1 MMRSFLSLLAV
12 VAIASGH
19 ALWAADPAPAATPAP
34 ATPAAAEP
42 APAPAAA
49 TPAAPAAAEPSD
61 LDKRIRASREW
72 FGYTYVPFT
81 DDEKKA
87 LTEAQATLKT
97 KPDDEAAKKVV
108 ADQEAQDGLSWKTK
122 EEKENLPV
130 NGVSAGDNA
139 WMLMSAALV
148 LLMTAPGLALFYS
161 GLVRRKN
168 VLGTMMQSFAL
179 CGIVS
184 VIWCIF
190 GFSLAFGGGSNAF
203 FGSMTQYLFLN
214 GVVYDAATWVTS
226 ARWPI
231 SGDYAPTLPFGTY
244 AVFQM
249 MFAIITPALIC
260 GAYAERMKFSGMVI
274 FSALWLVLIYCPMA
288 HMVWGLGGFMN
299 WWNASA
305 GIPAFDFAG
314 GTVVHIS
321 SGVAALMCA
330 LILGKR
336 KGYPGT
342 PMMPHS
348 LVLSFIGASLLWVGW
363 FGFNAGSALGA
374 GGLATLAF
382 VNTQVATAAA
392 AVTWPLAEWILR
404 GKPTVLG
411 AISGAVAGL
420 VAITPACGFVT
431 PASALFIGAV
441 AGVLCMV
448 SASYLK
454 RALGYDDALD
464 AFGVHAVGGMWGA
477 IATGI
482 FLNVESNPCIAAL
495 NVDLYKA
502 IVAGNHPVVLNQI
515 KAVLF
520 TVAFSAIGSAVIFLV
535 VKFTVGVR
543 VTPEQESEG
552 LDLSQHGEEGYNAA

>member
-12 VAIASGH
+12 VVIASGH
-19 ALWAADPAPAATPAP
+19 ALWAADPAT
-34 ATPAAAEP
+34 AE
-42 APAPAAA
+42 
-49 TPAAPAAAEPSD
+49 AAPAAAAPATATEPSD

-72 FGYTYVPFT
+72 FGHTYGAFS
-81 DDEKKA
+81 DDDKKA
-87 LTEAQATLKT
+87 LAEAQATLKT
-97 KPDDEAAKKVV
+97 KPDDADAKKVV
-108 ADQEAQDGLSWKTK
+108 DTQAGQDALTWKTK
-122 EEKENLPV
+122 DEKETLVV
-130 NGVSAGDNA
+130 NGINSGDNA
-139 WMLMSAALV
+139 WMLISTALV

-179 CGIVS
+179 CGIVT
-184 VIWCIF
+184 VIWTIF
-190 GFSLAFGGGSNAF
+190 GFSLAFGSGNAF
-203 FGSMTQYLFLN
+203 IGSFSQYLFLN
-214 GVVYDAATWVTS
+214 GVVQDSATWITS

-231 SGDYAPTLPFGTY
+231 SNDYAPTLPFGTY
-244 AVFQM
+244 AMFQL

-260 GAYAERMKFSGMVI
+260 GAYAERMKFAGMVV
-274 FSALWLVLIYCPMA
+274 FSSLWLVLIYCPMA
-288 HMVWGLGGFMN
+288 HMVWGVGGFMN
-299 WWNASA
+299 WWNTAA
-305 GIPAFDFAG
+305 TIPAFDFAG
-314 GTVVHIS
+314 GTVVHVS

-330 LILGKR
+330 IFLGKR
-336 KGYPGT
+336 KGYPDS

-348 LVLSFIGASLLWVGW
+348 IVLSFIGASLLWVGW

-382 VNTQVATAAA
+382 ANTQIATAAA
-392 AVTWPLAEWILR
+392 AISWPLMEWVLR

-420 VAITPACGFVT
+420 VAITPACGFVV
-431 PASALFIGAV
+431 PGSALFIGLV
-441 AGVLCMV
+441 AGALCMA
-448 SASYLK
+448 SSSYLK

-495 NVDLYKA
+495 NPDLYKA
-502 IVAGNHPVVLNQI
+502 IVAGTHPVILNQI

-520 TVAFSAIGSAVIFLV
+520 TVLFSGVGSAVIFLV

-552 LDLSQHGEEGYNAA
+552 LDLSQHGEEGYNGA